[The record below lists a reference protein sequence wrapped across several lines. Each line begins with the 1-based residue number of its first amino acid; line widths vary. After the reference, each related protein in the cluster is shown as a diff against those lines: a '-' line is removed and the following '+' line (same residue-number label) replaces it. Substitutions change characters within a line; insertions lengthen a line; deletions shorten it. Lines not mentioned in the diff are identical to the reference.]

1 MKKRIAL
8 ICPDKYLGRKIRLIL
23 SPPNE
28 ITDIPSGGALPSG
41 GFDLVLCPVSEAARL
56 TESYARLVTFGDGG
70 DIPLPFSEEIL
81 LSAVSGDGESTA
93 APPLVSGEKCAY
105 LYGKALQ
112 LTEVEFALF
121 SELYSAQGGFVS
133 REELVKKIWGDGAS
147 DGVLNVYVHYLREK
161 LEFRGEKIII
171 SSRKQGYKIDEK
183 YLISGGCKDA

>member
-1 MKKRIAL
+1 MKKKIAL
-8 ICPDKYLGRKIRLIL
+8 ICPDKYLGRKMRLIL
-23 SPPNE
+23 SPPHE
-28 ITDIPSGGALPSG
+28 VTDIPSRTALPSG
-41 GFDLVLCPVSEAARL
+41 GFDLVLCPASEASRL
-56 TESYARLVTFGDGG
+56 TVSFARCVTFGDGG
-70 DIPLPFSEEIL
+70 DVPLPFSEEML
-81 LSAVSGDGESTA
+81 LSAVSDESESPHT
-93 APPLVSGEKCAY
+93 PPLVSGEKCAY
-105 LYGKALQ
+105 LYGEALQ